1 MLWMG
6 DELAMPNDEDWAA
19 DPAHADDNRWLHRPQ
34 MDWKTAELRTD
45 TATVAGRVFASIT
58 TLARIRAVTP
68 HLHASVAS
76 EILPVVDSGVLGV
89 VRRHPL
95 GPWVGLY
102 NVTDQWRPYPMWALR
117 EVGLDDPHDTLG
129 HTDDAM
135 RLTFG
140 EDDQVW
146 LPPWTPAWLLNP

>member
-1 MLWMG
+1 
-6 DELAMPNDEDWAA
+6 
-19 DPAHADDNRWLHRPQ
+19 
-34 MDWKTAELRTD
+34 
-45 TATVAGRVFASIT
+45 
-58 TLARIRAVTP
+58 
-68 HLHASVAS
+68 
-76 EILPVVDSGVLGV
+76 
-89 VRRHPL
+89 
-95 GPWVGLY
+95 
-102 NVTDQWRPYPMWALR
+102 MWALR